1 MSQQSPSAQPPT
13 PPGVTLNPE
22 IISVLAEK
30 LQDFTQA
37 LLALGRQDPPT
48 PTPPDA
54 PPTPKEPDQ
63 IRCYRVP
70 GFIVRCERETLEQH
84 QVPDLVE
91 FLRKARNDFHLT
103 SVFLQNFPEDSE
115 LNGFFVQQVGERLAY
130 PINMLNELCS
140 IFADYKPHPE
150 QERVTG

>member
-1 MSQQSPSAQPPT
+1 MSQQAQSAQPPT

-22 IISVLAEK
+22 TINALAEK
-30 LQDFTQA
+30 LQEFTHA
-37 LLALGRQDPPT
+37 LLALGHNDPPAS
-48 PTPPDA
+48 TPPNT
-54 PPTPKEPDQ
+54 PPKPKEPDQ

-70 GFIVRCERETLEQH
+70 GFIVRCEREALEQH

-115 LNGFFVQQVGERLAY
+115 LKGFFVQQIGERLTY
-130 PINMLNELCS
+130 PIGMLNDLCS
-140 IFADYKPHPE
+140 IFADYTELE
-150 QERVTG
+150 QE